1 MAIRRLIRRRVRRA
15 RPVVRRRP
23 SASAL
28 TARKEAKCDMS
39 ADSGLMIGGAKDPA
53 ERSADQ
59 MASRVLRMPAAGAD
73 LVPPCQDCE
82 GRDQS
87 IRRAAEDKESE
98 DMVQAKFVPGAGPL
112 AGGTTSAPAPNAT
125 LRSIRTMGAGR
136 PLARAKQRFFERR
149 FKADL
154 SAVRIH
160 DGSAAHHAA
169 KSIQA
174 RAFTLGQ
181 DIAFAKGEPSP
192 ETHQGRRLLAHELAH
207 VVSGHKA
214 LRRKGDVCL
223 KGDTS
228 VHRSQFTMEVMAAS
242 KLWDDN
248 RAVRAI
254 KKVQRCDPTA
264 DDAYVS
270 GVMAKSYGAKKTNK
284 LLADSKT
291 ALGGHVGFYP
301 GYAGDIKDRLKE
313 VGVTDTEAHKTF
325 KTSRSGKVHKKRAAA
340 KAKGA
345 LAKLERADIVYFRG
359 HQFAQYRAPGMFT
372 DGKEERGVDLRY
384 LKRAGGFPN
393 VKLMVSTSCAT
404 LCNEAIS
411 IFTSL
416 FPKTAIFGYG
426 KSAPLEGKQV
436 RREFGKQVRA
446 LKSPLLL
453 ESSSDISKLASAWK
467 ATIQKRHRNVRD
479 TKKRRPGYFLGK
491 LFYWTG
497 KAWVDGKKGQ
507 SENKCRRKRD
517 FRRQYPAPP

>member
-1 MAIRRLIRRRVRRA
+1 MAAKRLIRRRVRRA
-15 RPVVRRRP
+15 GPLVRRTP
-23 SASAL
+23 STSAL
-28 TARKEAKCDMS
+28 TARKEAKREIS
-39 ADSGLMIGGAKDPA
+39 ADSGLMIGGVKDPA
-53 ERSADQ
+53 EKAAEQ
-59 MASRVLRMPAAGAD
+59 MAGRVMRLPASGSGAPPCEACRETAPIRRAVDEQDTEETVQAKFGPPATGPAAGAH
-73 LVPPCQDCE
+73 
-82 GRDQS
+82 
-87 IRRAAEDKESE
+87 A
-98 DMVQAKFVPGAGPL
+98 
-112 AGGTTSAPAPNAT
+112 APAPYAASRCIHS
-125 LRSIRTMGAGR
+125 LGSGR
-136 PLARAKQRFFERR
+136 PLARAEQRFFEPR

-160 DGSAAHHAA
+160 DGPAAHQAA
-169 KSIQA
+169 RGIQA
-174 RAFTLGQ
+174 RAFTLGK
-181 DIAFAKGEPSP
+181 DVAFARGEHRP
-192 ETHQGRRLLAHELAH
+192 ETHQGRHLLAHELAH

-214 LRRKGDVCL
+214 LHRKGDVCV
-223 KGDTS
+223 KGDAS
-228 VHRSQFTMEVMAAS
+228 VHRLQFTAEVVAANTL
-242 KLWDDN
+242 KDDN
-248 RAVRAI
+248 RVVRAI
-254 KKVQRCDPTA
+254 KKLQRCDPTA

-270 GVMAKSYGAKKTNK
+270 GVVIKSYGPKKTKK
-284 LLADSKT
+284 LLSASKT
-291 ALGGHVGFYP
+291 ALAGHVGFYP
-301 GYAGDIKDRLKE
+301 GFAGDIKYRLKE

-325 KTSRSGKVHKKRAAA
+325 KTSSSGKVHKKRAAA

-345 LAKLERADIVYFRG
+345 LARLERADIVYFRG

-393 VKLMVSTSCAT
+393 VKLMISTSCAT

-453 ESSSDISKLASAWK
+453 ESSSDISKLAGAWK
-467 ATIQKRHRNVRD
+467 STIQKRHPKERD
-479 TKKRRPGYFLGK
+479 AKRVRPGYFLSK

-507 SENKCRRKRD
+507 SENKCRRKGD
-517 FRRQYPAPP
+517 FRRQYPTPP

>member
-1 MAIRRLIRRRVRRA
+1 
-15 RPVVRRRP
+15 VVRRTP
-23 SASAL
+23 SSSAL
-28 TARKEAKCDMS
+28 AARKEAKRDMS
-39 ADSGLMIGGAKDPA
+39 GDGGLMIGGVKDPA
-53 ERSADQ
+53 EKAADQ
-59 MASRVLRMPAAGAD
+59 MAGRVMRMPVTGSDAPPPCEECKEKAPIRRAEDEQETEETVQAKFGPQAASPAAGAN
-73 LVPPCQDCE
+73 
-82 GRDQS
+82 
-87 IRRAAEDKESE
+87 A
-98 DMVQAKFVPGAGPL
+98 
-112 AGGTTSAPAPNAT
+112 APAPNAASRCI
-125 LRSIRTMGAGR
+125 RSMGPGR
-136 PLARAKQRFFERR
+136 PLARVEQRFFEPR
-149 FKADL
+149 FRADL

-160 DGSAAHHAA
+160 DGPVAHQAA

-174 RAFTLGQ
+174 RAFTLGK
-181 DIAFAKGEPSP
+181 DVAFARGEHRPG
-192 ETHQGRRLLAHELAH
+192 THQGRRLLAHELAH

-223 KGDTS
+223 KGDAS
-228 VHRSQFTMEVMAAS
+228 VHRLQFTGEVVAAHTL
-242 KLWDDN
+242 KDDN

-254 KKVQRCDPTA
+254 KKLQRCDATA

-270 GVMAKSYGAKKTNK
+270 GVVTKSFGAKKTKK
-284 LLADSKT
+284 LMAASKT

-301 GYAGDIKDRLKE
+301 GFAGDIKYRLKE
-313 VGVTDTEAHKTF
+313 VGVTDAQAHKPF
-325 KTSRSGKVHKKRAAA
+325 KTSGSGKTHKKRAAA

-345 LAKLERADIVYFRG
+345 LTQLERADIVYFRG

-393 VKLMVSTSCAT
+393 VKLMISTSCAT

-411 IFTSL
+411 VFTGL

-453 ESSSDISKLASAWK
+453 ESSSDISKLAGAWK
-467 ATIQKRHRNVRD
+467 ATIQKRHRNKKD

-507 SENKCRRKRD
+507 PENKCKRKGD
-517 FRRQYPAPP
+517 FRGQYPAPP